1 MVILLF
7 IHIFTRCKWKFN
19 MRPESTNR
27 PRFRSIISIQ
37 RDLSQEQAYI
47 PPPLPLP
54 TFNLLFYRR
63 QIFFFVFLKVCTE
76 PIYNQTVK
84 KRVIKKKKKYLISEY
99 SFLLYLSIPIEFVL
113 NYNYYYATLGDVK
126 RRKGNFT
133 IDLPTNSKVGSFVSS
148 CTKRIYIKK
157 KNQQRKNQNR
167 KK

>member
-47 PPPLPLP
+47 PPPPSPLP

-148 CTKRIYIKK
+148 CTKRIYI
-157 KNQQRKNQNR
+157 
-167 KK
+167 